1 MNAEMLKLVASG
13 KVKPLI
19 EKVLPFDQIKEGLQV
34 IKNHRVVGKIVVK
47 VNWRLALVFP
57 FVNQHYYK
65 GLLMVRNSQRR

>member
-47 VNWRLALVFP
+47 VN
-57 FVNQHYYK
+57 
-65 GLLMVRNSQRR
+65 